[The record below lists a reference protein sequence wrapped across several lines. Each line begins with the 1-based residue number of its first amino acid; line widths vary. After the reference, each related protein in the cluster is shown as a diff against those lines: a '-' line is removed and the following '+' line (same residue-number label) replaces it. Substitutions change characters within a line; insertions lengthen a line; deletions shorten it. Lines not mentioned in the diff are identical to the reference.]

1 MNQLVN
7 KATQGDY
14 QSIRRLVSYCSWLH
28 SELTEPSRQLG
39 GLSFEEGEAIRRA
52 LLGIRDEAGS
62 VAKENPSSAEHAP
75 IAVTPEVQ
83 PQEEEKRIRPSEV
96 GFGRPPVQSRFRK
109 GRSGNPAGR
118 PPAVKTFARLIRR
131 LLLEKIRITENG
143 YPRMVVRLQVVFDQI
158 VNRAAL
164 GNSRFLKLLLEYIPS
179 VDAVLGRKRKLRKNL
194 VQILR
199 KG

>member
-83 PQEEEKRIRPSEV
+83 PQEEQKRIRPSEV
-96 GFGRPPVQSRFRK
+96 GFGRPR
-109 GRSGNPAGR
+109 
-118 PPAVKTFARLIRR
+118 VKS
-131 LLLEKIRITENG
+131 RITQNG
-143 YPRMVVRLQVVFDQI
+143 SPRMVVRLQVVFDQI
-158 VNRAAL
+158 VTRAAL